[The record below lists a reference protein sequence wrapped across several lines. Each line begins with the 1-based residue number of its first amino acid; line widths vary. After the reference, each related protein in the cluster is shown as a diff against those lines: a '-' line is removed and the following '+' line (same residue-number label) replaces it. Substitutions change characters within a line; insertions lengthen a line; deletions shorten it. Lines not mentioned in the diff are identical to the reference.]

1 MKSTPMQIK
10 MLRCKIRQQTRNW
23 SFWLLEICLK
33 NDGAKERGVSPCMA
47 LGVVKVT
54 PSVMADC

>member
-33 NDGAKERGVSPCMA
+33 NDGAKERGVIPCMA